1 VSSLPKFRKSNSS
14 FNHLVKNFIFGQGG
28 DANCVLPN
36 GLPGL
41 SKLNLVRVGGWVYRV
56 RVWQNTPHSGTSKQ
70 ARDHP
75 LGCDAVR
82 SVSAF
87 VT

>member
-1 VSSLPKFRKSNSS
+1 LIGSAAKARPAPSISDVAAVVAIKWRRLRFVVFVIVSSLPKFRKSNSS

-41 SKLNLVRVGGWVYRV
+41 S
-56 RVWQNTPHSGTSKQ
+56 
-70 ARDHP
+70 D
-75 LGCDAVR
+75 
-82 SVSAF
+82 
-87 VT
+87 